1 MEKKDSST
9 EGESGT
15 VSPDVRAF
23 FDLVDREGRRRRR
36 CLELLNKKEEE
47 ASSGKQPANNVLPWQ
62 PKFEMEDF
70 ELSSERVQLSSAKPC
85 YEGDDGCSG
94 RGIKR
99 KSELTPPPP
108 SIHKKHASSRRFEFD
123 LNKTNDSF

>member
-9 EGESGT
+9 EGEGESST
-15 VSPDVRAF
+15 VSPDVQAF
-23 FDLVDREGRRRRR
+23 FDFVDREGRRRRR
-36 CLELLNKKEEE
+36 LELLNKKKKET
-47 ASSGKQPANNVLPWQ
+47 SSGKQPANNVVPWQ

-70 ELSSERVQLSSAKPC
+70 EMSSERIQFSSAKPC

-99 KSELTPPPP
+99 KSELAPPP
-108 SIHKKHASSRRFEFD
+108 SILKKYASRRFEFD